1 MAQAPCGAV
10 PERLFGE
17 VVLRVPQTKDL
28 STWTFTPCVV
38 PRLASKKLGLQQRSQ
53 GTQTTLGM
61 WGTQL
66 LWGNGI
72 FGVHKQP
79 RRDIYI
85 YIMRI
90 FLVERYIYTPSISS
104 LYLSLYLPLSLSL
117 TGSLT
122 GSLSLSISGT
132 SRFCFSFCSF
142 SLYLFSLS
150 LYICI
155 SLLLSLSLS
164 LSVSVSLS
172 LSLAFLS
179 KFSLSLSLS
188 RVYLSCA

>member
-85 YIMRI
+85 YRNK
-90 FLVERYIYTPSISS
+90 ERYMYIYTHTHIELYFSPPFSLIGNENSAQSFSDRSFWKSLGLWTSTPSGHGCPRRNACFARI
-104 LYLSLYLPLSLSL
+104 L
-117 TGSLT
+117 TGLT
-122 GSLSLSISGT
+122 EVLFFLPGYPCEWPPDIRGMSVRQT
-132 SRFCFSFCSF
+132 SSFGWVFRYWS
-142 SLYLFSLS
+142 
-150 LYICI
+150 
-155 SLLLSLSLS
+155 
-164 LSVSVSLS
+164 
-172 LSLAFLS
+172 
-179 KFSLSLSLS
+179 
-188 RVYLSCA
+188 